1 MTTPFIAQLLRD
13 LRDAVRSLK
22 KEKKEMEEGFATAQ
36 NAAENALQGQ
46 YEQIGHL
53 NRLLAEKEAANAELK
68 TTVEMLQKERVVLRL
83 VIGVCIAV
91 VVGLICRK

>member
-1 MTTPFIAQLLRD
+1 
-13 LRDAVRSLK
+13 
-22 KEKKEMEEGFATAQ
+22 MEEGIAAAQ

-53 NRLLAEKEAANAELK
+53 NRLLAEKEVANAELK

-91 VVGLICRK
+91 VVGLIYRK

>member
-13 LRDAVRSLK
+13 LHDAVRSLK
-22 KEKKEMEEGFATAQ
+22 KEKEMEEGFAAAQ

-91 VVGLICRK
+91 VVALICRK

>member
-22 KEKKEMEEGFATAQ
+22 KEKKMEEGFATAQ

-53 NRLLAEKEAANAELK
+53 NRLLAEKEAANAKLK

-91 VVGLICRK
+91 VVALICRK